1 MRAINLALLLLIQ
14 LFSINTVK
22 ASFTEFI
29 DNGDYTTDTISG
41 LDWYDVSLT
50 QGQSYND
57 IIPLT
62 NTGGSLSDWSFA
74 TANEFRS
81 MLANFLDIPSS
92 GYYSPSSGTLLPL
105 INMLGSTSSFNN
117 AYTIDGRVINGS
129 TTTQLDRAFI
139 GTNLNSEFN
148 DSAISHNGVISNTVN
163 DSTVGSFLVRQS
175 VAPVPVP
182 AAFWLMGSGII
193 GLVSISRKKAI

>member
-14 LFSINTVK
+14 LFSINTAK
-22 ASFTEFI
+22 ASFSDFI
-29 DNGDYTTDTISG
+29 DNGNYTSDTISG

-62 NTGGSLSDWSFA
+62 NTGSSLSGWSFA
-74 TANEFRS
+74 TASEFKS

-105 INMLGSTSSFNN
+105 ITMLGSTSTSNN
-117 AYTIDGRVINGS
+117 ASAIDGRVINGA
-129 TTTQLDRAFI
+129 TTTQLDRALI
-139 GTNLNSEFN
+139 VTRPNSEFN
-148 DSAISHNGVISNTVN
+148 DLAISHNGIILNIDN
-163 DSTVGSFLVRQS
+163 DSAVGSFLVRQS

-193 GLVSISRKKAI
+193 GLVSLSRKKTL